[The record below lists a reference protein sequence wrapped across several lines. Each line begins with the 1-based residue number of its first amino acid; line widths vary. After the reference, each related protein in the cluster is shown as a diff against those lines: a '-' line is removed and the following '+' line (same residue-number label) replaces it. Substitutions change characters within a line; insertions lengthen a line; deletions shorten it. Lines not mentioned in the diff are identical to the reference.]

1 MATRE
6 EGVKKLVSRSVIS
19 LVIFA
24 VFYLIPAPTAARTP
38 SADAKAGLEVHKKN
52 CARCHGEHGK
62 GDGPA
67 AKLLKTKPT
76 DWSDKARMSSLSDQD
91 LFKVISKGGE
101 SAGKSKL
108 MPAFGGKLSD
118 QDIHNVIAFIRS
130 LSK

>member
-1 MATRE
+1 M
-6 EGVKKLVSRSVIS
+6 KKSVSLSVLS
-19 LVIFA
+19 LLTVA
-24 VFYLIPAPTAARTP
+24 ALYLAPTLGAVRAY

-52 CARCHGEHGK
+52 CLRCHGERGK

-76 DWSDKARMSSLSDQD
+76 DWSDKAKMSAVSDQD
-91 LFKVISKGGE
+91 LFKVITKGGE
-101 SAGKSKL
+101 AAGKSKL

-118 QDIHNVIAFIRS
+118 QDVHNVIAFIRS